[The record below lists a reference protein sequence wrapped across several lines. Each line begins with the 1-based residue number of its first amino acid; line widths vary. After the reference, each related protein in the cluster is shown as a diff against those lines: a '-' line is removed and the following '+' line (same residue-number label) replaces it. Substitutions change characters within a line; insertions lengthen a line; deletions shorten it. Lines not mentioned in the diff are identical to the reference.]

1 MGCEGRESV
10 PSAGLL
16 QRKPWLQ
23 KENSEAGTIRCQMPW
38 LAAPSEE
45 EAGGREAL
53 RTQSPW
59 RREGKPVLVDRLDF
73 WKRLLS
79 IMLEQ
84 EEVAV
89 GGPEGR
95 REGQSGRIRP
105 QLASQM
111 GTGGGA
117 PDGTDAA
124 STGVYF
130 PLRPRRVWGWVS
142 ISSDVWKECSNVGI
156 RKDSLKAFL
165 GSMWWDYPEFD
176 ANLGFW
182 VI

>member
-1 MGCEGRESV
+1 MRCEGRESV

-38 LAAPSEE
+38 LAVPSKD

-79 IMLEQ
+79 IVLEQ
-84 EEVAV
+84 EEVAI
-89 GGPEGR
+89 GGLEGG

-111 GTGGGA
+111 ETGGHQMGTGGTRW
-117 PDGTDAA
+117 D
-124 STGVYF
+124 
-130 PLRPRRVWGWVS
+130 RCCICWGLL
-142 ISSDVWKECSNVGI
+142 SSQAKKSVG
-156 RKDSLKAFL
+156 
-165 GSMWWDYPEFD
+165 
-176 ANLGFW
+176 LGFHLQ
-182 VI
+182 

>member
-23 KENSEAGTIRCQMPW
+23 KENSEAGAIRCQMPR
-38 LAAPSEE
+38 LAVPSKD

-79 IMLEQ
+79 IVLEQ
-84 EEVAV
+84 EEVAI
-89 GGPEGR
+89 GGPEGG

-111 GTGGGA
+111 ETGGHQMGTGGA
-117 PDGTDAA
+117 PDGTDAVSA
-124 STGVYF
+124 GVYF

-142 ISSDVWKECSNVGI
+142 ISSDVSKECRNVGI
-156 RKDSLKAFL
+156 REGL
-165 GSMWWDYPEFD
+165 P
-176 ANLGFW
+176 
-182 VI
+182 

>member
-1 MGCEGRESV
+1 MRCEGRESV

-38 LAAPSEE
+38 LAVPSKD

-79 IMLEQ
+79 IVLEQ
-84 EEVAV
+84 EEVAI
-89 GGPEGR
+89 GGPEGG

-111 GTGGGA
+111 ETGGHQMGTGGHQMGQMLYLL
-117 PDGTDAA
+117 G
-124 STGVYF
+124 STFLSGQEECGVGF
-130 PLRPRRVWGWVS
+130 PSPVMCQRNVGMWVS
-142 ISSDVWKECSNVGI
+142 G
-156 RKDSLKAFL
+156 KDSLKAFL
-165 GSMWWDYPEFD
+165 G
-176 ANLGFW
+176 
-182 VI
+182 